1 MAVLLTILGYSINDT
16 IVIYDRIRENQK
28 LLGKDVSNE
37 ELVNT
42 SLNECMS
49 RSLNTSI
56 STILAMVVVSVFA
69 VIFGVTSILSFSF
82 PLIIG
87 MISGVYSS
95 NCIATPL
102 WIDWHNYKAKHNSGY
117 AKKK

>member
-1 MAVLLTILGYSINDT
+1 MG
-16 IVIYDRIRENQK
+16 IYDLIRENQK
-28 LLGKDVSNE
+28 LLGKKISAE

-42 SLNECMS
+42 SINQSLT
-49 RSLNTSI
+49 RSINTSV
-56 STILAMVVVSVFA
+56 STILVMVVVSAVA
-69 VIFGVTSILSFSF
+69 VIYGVSSILSFSF

-102 WIDWHNYKAKHNSGY
+102 WVDWQNH
-117 AKKK
+117 KKKTLSYANKKK